1 LRTIAGYEAMN
12 MIRKGQIRWQA
23 KGDITGQ
30 VHYIEQIS
38 ELLPNRSI
46 PLTPTRLS
54 KPICDRSAIG
64 TFQVRVPLFV
74 SLFPPSHDPALI
86 DRFRFRRLTPGEVWP
101 LNGPPPLLGLAGVG
115 AHGPTPAWPRT

>member
-1 LRTIAGYEAMN
+1 MN

-54 KPICDRSAIG
+54 KPICDRSAIAPSK
-64 TFQVRVPLFV
+64 FAYH
-74 SLFPPSHDPALI
+74 SLS
-86 DRFRFRRLTPGEVWP
+86 RRSRHRMIRRSSIGF
-101 LNGPPPLLGLAGVG
+101 GSGG
-115 AHGPTPAWPRT
+115 